1 MTSVLDITGVASG
14 RQRGADG
21 AREPERTSVREDS
34 AHRPTLD
41 HDRAVA
47 GALKFITCGSVDDG
61 KSTLIGRLLVDSKAV
76 LQDHLAGVQRQGET
90 DLALLTDGLSAERE
104 QGITIDVAYRY
115 FNTEARKFIIGDAP
129 GHEQY
134 TRNMVTAASSAD
146 AAVVLV
152 DATKLDWQNPALE
165 LLVQTRRH
173 SLLAN
178 LLRVTSIV
186 FAVNKLDAV
195 ADATL
200 AFKNISAALSTFA
213 QTAGIAV
220 TATVPIS
227 ALKGWNVVDRY
238 GEGLSVQN
246 SGWCAYSGPSLLQIL
261 EQLPTTPADAGE
273 PFAFPVQWVEKFSGS
288 SDTSQGRRVFWG
300 RIATGTVKPGQQIAI
315 LPSGQTA
322 IVAQVLNHV
331 RTPGP
336 MGAGHSAGII
346 LDREVDVSR
355 GDWLLANAAPTLA
368 ASRVALDRPIPE
380 ATALRAVQSRAGE
393 IGAAA
398 LSPEGAVPCLGRP
411 GAAAADFAFAPT
423 RELLTTIAW
432 MDDEPLV
439 AGRVYW
445 ALHGHRWV
453 KAKVKRIVHRLNINT
468 LAEEDATQLEP
479 NAIGHVEL
487 SLQEPVATL
496 PYTRSRVLGALILVD
511 TATHKT
517 SGAVLVN

>member
-1 MTSVLDITGVASG
+1 MTNATHSIVDY
-14 RQRGADG
+14 
-21 AREPERTSVREDS
+21 
-34 AHRPTLD
+34 AHRT
-41 HDRAVA
+41 RAT
-47 GALKFITCGSVDDG
+47 GHFDTQSALKFITCGSVDDG

-195 ADATL
+195 ADSTL
-200 AFKNISAALSTFA
+200 AYKNISAALATFA
-213 QTAGIAV
+213 QTAGIAI
-220 TATVPIS
+220 TAIVPIS
-227 ALKGWNVVDRY
+227 ALKGWNVVDRC
-238 GEGLSVQN
+238 GEGLVAQN
-246 SGWCAYSGPSLLQIL
+246 TGWCSYSGPSLLEIL
-261 EQLPTTPADAGE
+261 ERLPTTPADTDE

-288 SDTSQGRRVFWG
+288 SDTSQGRRIFWG
-300 RIATGTVKPGQQIAI
+300 RIATGTVKSGQRIAI

-322 IVAQVLNHV
+322 LVAQVLNHV
-331 RTPGP
+331 RKPGDVS
-336 MGAGHSAGII
+336 AGHSAGIV

-355 GDWLLANAAPTLA
+355 GDWILNHEPDGHT
-368 ASRVALDRPIPE
+368 
-380 ATALRAVQSRAGE
+380 
-393 IGAAA
+393 
-398 LSPEGAVPCLGRP
+398 
-411 GAAAADFAFAPT
+411 FAPT
-423 RELLTTIAW
+423 RELTTTIAW

-496 PYTRSRVLGALILVD
+496 PYSRSRVLGAMVLVD
-511 TATHKT
+511 TASHKT
-517 SGAVLVN
+517 AGAVLVN